1 MPVYMDL
8 HRNVEGLSAEAVA
21 EAHDKDLRVQDKH
34 MVKYH
39 RYWYYEESGL
49 LLCLV
54 EAPSKK
60 AAEAVHR
67 EAHGLVADK
76 LIEVSR

>member
-1 MPVYMDL
+1 MHVYMDL

-54 EAPSKK
+54 EAPRQRPYIEKRMVSW
-60 AAEAVHR
+60 
-67 EAHGLVADK
+67 
-76 LIEVSR
+76 LIS